1 MIYVLGSINMDVV
14 ANVDRPPKRGE
25 TVLANK
31 IFFNLGGKGANQAV
45 ACAKMKSKVKMIA
58 KVGNDA
64 FSSTLK
70 SELKSFGVNVQNV
83 ISEPCVSGV
92 ALITVQGGDNSI
104 IVGGEANMRLT
115 NNDVDNALKTATAN
129 DVLVAQ
135 LEIPIEVVEYA
146 FNLAKKKGMRTILNP
161 APARTLSSNLLKN
174 VDLIVPNE
182 TEMEIITSIAPTDD
196 VNLVLGIKK
205 LYEQGVK
212 SVVVT
217 LGAKGSAVIQGTNVT
232 YIKARK
238 VKVVDTTCAGD
249 TFIGTLAM
257 EMEKGE
263 DLVVS
268 AQKATLA
275 SSITIQREGAS
286 KSIPTYDELMD
297 LFSNYDV
304 KELM

>member
-1 MIYVLGSINMDVV
+1 MKKIYVVGSINTDLVINTPYM
-14 ANVDRPPKRGE
+14 PKAGE
-25 TVLANK
+25 TLTGSG
-31 IFFNLGGKGANQAV
+31 FFTARGGKGANQAV

-146 FNLAKKKGMRTILNP
+146 FNLAKKKTSYHLCIL
-161 APARTLSSNLLKN
+161 AL
-174 VDLIVPNE
+174 
-182 TEMEIITSIAPTDD
+182 
-196 VNLVLGIKK
+196 
-205 LYEQGVK
+205 
-212 SVVVT
+212 
-217 LGAKGSAVIQGTNVT
+217 
-232 YIKARK
+232 
-238 VKVVDTTCAGD
+238 
-249 TFIGTLAM
+249 
-257 EMEKGE
+257 
-263 DLVVS
+263 
-268 AQKATLA
+268 
-275 SSITIQREGAS
+275 
-286 KSIPTYDELMD
+286 
-297 LFSNYDV
+297 
-304 KELM
+304 